1 MPLPTLNMN
10 CWKPRPATG
19 AKVRLASFFTWG
31 ASDGFRRSSMSRSPA
46 RRFDKRT
53 VVSGMGRNVTC
64 LKA

>member
-19 AKVRLASFFTWG
+19 ANVRLVSVLTCG

-53 VVSGMGRNVTC
+53 VVSGMGRKVMRW
-64 LKA
+64 KA